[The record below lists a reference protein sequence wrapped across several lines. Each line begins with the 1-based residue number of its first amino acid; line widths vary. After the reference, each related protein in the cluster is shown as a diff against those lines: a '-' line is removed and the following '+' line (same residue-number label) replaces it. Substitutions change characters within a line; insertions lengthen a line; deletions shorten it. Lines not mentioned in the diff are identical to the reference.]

1 MAGAA
6 IQWLRDELK
15 LIGSAAESEECAR
28 RVPDTC
34 GCYVVPAFVGL
45 GAPHWDAYAR
55 GAIVG
60 LTRGVNRDHIVRA
73 TLESLAYQ
81 TEEVLSAMQED
92 SGIRLS
98 TLNVDGGAC
107 ANDFLMQFQAD
118 VIGVPVCRPACVE
131 TTAFGAACLAGLAV
145 GFWESRTA
153 LRQARRLGC
162 RFEPKMPEAERKAR
176 LAGWQKA
183 VRSTMGWA
191 KE

>member
-1 MAGAA
+1 M
-6 IQWLRDELK
+6 
-15 LIGSAAESEECAR
+15 
-28 RVPDTC
+28 
-34 GCYVVPAFVGL
+34 PAFVGL

-98 TLNVDGGAC
+98 ALNVDGGAS

-118 VIGVPVCRPACVE
+118 MIGVPVCRPACVE

-153 LRQARRLGC
+153 LRQARRMEHCFAPAL
-162 RFEPKMPEAERKAR
+162 PESERKAR

-191 KE
+191 RG

>member
-1 MAGAA
+1 M
-6 IQWLRDELK
+6 
-15 LIGSAAESEECAR
+15 
-28 RVPDTC
+28 
-34 GCYVVPAFVGL
+34 
-45 GAPHWDAYAR
+45 
-55 GAIVG
+55 
-60 LTRGVNRDHIVRA
+60 RA

-98 TLNVDGGAC
+98 ALNVDGGAS

-118 VIGVPVCRPACVE
+118 MIGVPVCRPACVE

-153 LRQARRLGC
+153 LRQARRMEHCFAPAL
-162 RFEPKMPEAERKAR
+162 PESERKAR
-176 LAGWQKA
+176 LAGWQRA

-191 KE
+191 RE